1 MGTPDF
7 AVPALKA
14 LIQDSRFE
22 VAGVITQPDSP
33 VGRHA
38 SITPPPVKVVAEEN
52 KIPVFQPKKLDRSSV
67 FEIRTSKFELRNSNY
82 DAVVVVAYGKILPQW
97 FLDLPKHGVI
107 NVHASLLPRWRGA
120 SPIQSAI
127 ATGDKKTGV
136 TIMKIDAQLD
146 HGPILAAQ
154 ETATLKTDT
163 AESLHDRLAEL
174 GAKLLPDTLADYL
187 SGKLKPREQDHDAAT
202 TCRTLKRENGKIDW
216 TKSAEEIER
225 LVRAYH
231 PWPGTWTEYKG
242 KRLKILQTKIS
253 SETADREPGEFFS
266 APHKLLVACEDKTAL
281 ELVMIQPEGKKPMTA
296 HEFVSGQKTTL
307 VSHLIRS

>member
-7 AVPALKA
+7 AIPALQA
-14 LIQDSRFE
+14 LIKDPRFE

-38 SITPPPVKVVAEEN
+38 VITPPPVKVIAEKN
-52 KIPVFQPKKLDRSSV
+52 RIPVFQPKKL
-67 FEIRTSKFELRNSNY
+67 EPTYYPPLTTHY
-82 DAVVVVAYGKILPQW
+82 DAFVVVAYGKILPPW
-97 FLDLPKHGVI
+97 FLDLPKHGAI

-127 ATGDKKTGV
+127 AAGDGQTGV

-154 ETATLKTDT
+154 EETILENDT
-163 AESLHDRLAEL
+163 AESLHDRLAML

-187 SGKLKPREQDHDAAT
+187 SGKIKPREQDHARAT
-202 TCRTLKRENGKIDW
+202 TCRTLTREQGKIDW
-216 TKSAEEIER
+216 TKPAEEIER

-231 PWPGTWTEYKG
+231 PWPGAWTEYKG

-253 SETADREPGEFFS
+253 SATTERQPGEFFS
-266 APHKLLVACEDKTAL
+266 APHKLLAACGNRTAL
-281 ELVMIQPEGKKPMTA
+281 EIIAVQPEAKKILSGK
-296 HEFVSGQKTTL
+296 EFALGNL
-307 VSHLIRS
+307 R